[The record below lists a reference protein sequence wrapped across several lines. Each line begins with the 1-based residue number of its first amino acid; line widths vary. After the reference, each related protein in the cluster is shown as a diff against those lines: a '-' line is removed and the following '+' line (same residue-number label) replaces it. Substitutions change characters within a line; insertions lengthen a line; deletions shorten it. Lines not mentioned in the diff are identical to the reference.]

1 MEPIGNI
8 LNEGIPIKK
17 SNQKIN
23 KIIDL
28 TYNPLTTKLM
38 SLAEK
43 SYNGLEML
51 IFCLLYTSRCV

>member
-1 MEPIGNI
+1 MKEFQ
-8 LNEGIPIKK
+8 LKK
-17 SNQKIN
+17 QSKIN

-51 IFCLLYTSRCV
+51 IFQGIKSQSIWNKRR